1 MKTDLEKFQE
11 IVADI
16 NTIIFGKPVNN
27 AKAQEFSEWF
37 NLALKYKERAQYQ
50 AMKCEDLKNQIKSWD
65 EMVNTYKDKPK
76 PKRKRGRPKGSKNKV
91 KKATSKRN
99 KWL

>member
-16 NTIIFGKPVNN
+16 NTIIFGRPANDAEAMMVKK
-27 AKAQEFSEWF
+27 AKEFLEWN
-37 NLALKYKERAQYQ
+37 NLALKYRKQYQ
-50 AMKCEDLKNQIKSWD
+50 D
-65 EMVNTYKDKPK
+65 TYKDKPK

-91 KKATSKRN
+91 KKSTSKRN